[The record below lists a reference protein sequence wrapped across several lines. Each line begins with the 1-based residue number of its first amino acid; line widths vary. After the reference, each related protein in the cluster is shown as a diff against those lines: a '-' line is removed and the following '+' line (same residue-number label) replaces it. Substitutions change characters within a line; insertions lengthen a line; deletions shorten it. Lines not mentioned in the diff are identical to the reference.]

1 MPDDAVT
8 REIRQ
13 MLARSEWRQQLA
25 TDYEDTA
32 RSLTRAYER
41 SLRVLRPQGNAVAAV
56 LKDYAAANDGS
67 LPPRATFQNNK
78 TFREFIRGVQGEMD
92 AFSVILGNEADALS
106 TNATGYGIETAT
118 ELTQQMSGDA
128 APSIMVGWNKPS
140 PESIAAAYGYT
151 SDPVFVDRLRRFGQE
166 AADNVG
172 SVVLAGI
179 ARGKSPLF
187 IAQLISK
194 WFTIPYSWAE
204 NMARTIQLWSYRQGS
219 HETYRRN
226 ARVLD
231 GWMWWSARDVR
242 TCGAC
247 IANHGTVYPLSAT
260 LNDHHRGRCTPLPV
274 VKGSTWQNTV
284 QTGPE
289 WFGGLP
295 EADQVA
301 IMGRGRLEG
310 LRAGLF
316 SWEDMGR
323 NRNDDLYG
331 PMWSLKPLKDL
342 VGS

>member
-1 MPDDAVT
+1 MPDDPVT
-8 REIRQ
+8 QEIRR
-13 MLARSEWRQQLA
+13 MLARSEWRQQLES
-25 TDYEDTA
+25 DYQSTA
-32 RSLTRAYER
+32 GRLTKAYER
-41 SLRVLRPQGNAVAAV
+41 ALRVMRPAGDDLSDY
-56 LKDYAAANDGS
+56 LKDYADANDGS
-67 LPPRATFQNNK
+67 IPPRATVQNNAAYANL
-78 TFREFIRGVQGEMD
+78 TDTVQTQMD
-92 AFSVILGNEADALS
+92 NYASVLENEAFRLAEIAGNL
-106 TNATGYGIETAT
+106 GIIAAT
-118 ELTQQMSGDA
+118 ELTEQMSGDA
-128 APSIMVGWNKPS
+128 APEIMVGWNKPS
-140 PESIAAAYGYT
+140 PESIAAAYGYVT
-151 SDPVFVDRLRRFGQE
+151 NPVFVDRLRRFGQE

-187 IAQLISK
+187 IAQLITK

-242 TCGAC
+242 TCPAC

-284 QTGPE
+284 QTGPD
-289 WFGGLP
+289 WFAGLP

-301 IMGRGRLEG
+301 IMGRGRLDG

-316 SWEDMGR
+316 SWSDMGR
-323 NRNDDLYG
+323 NRNDALYG
-331 PMWSLKPLKDL
+331 PMWSMKPLKDL
-342 VGS
+342 VG